1 MLSVFAEGILPWESV
16 EVLITD
22 NEFLKLSQYIRDNIG
37 IDLSE
42 KKKNLLSSRLGMV
55 IETGKFGSFSA
66 YYDYVVSDKTGK
78 AINQLIDKITTNH
91 TYFYREKQHYE
102 YLTSDV
108 LPYLVNT
115 NKDHR
120 DLRIW
125 SAGCSSGEE
134 PYTIAMVLADFLGNR
149 KTLWDSKILATD
161 ISNKVLTKAKEG
173 IYTEENLKNNPPLW
187 NYKYFKPQEDE
198 KFVISD
204 PIKKE
209 VIFRRL
215 NLLSPFNFKKKFH
228 IIFCR
233 NVMIYFDAPTRNN
246 LVKKFYDILEPGGYF
261 FISHSESI
269 DRNITGFKYVKPSIY
284 RKEI

>member
-1 MLSVFAEGILPWESV
+1 M
-16 EVLITD
+16 LITD

-66 YYDYVVSDKTGK
+66 YYDYVVNDKTGK
-78 AINQLIDKITTNH
+78 AVNQLIDKITTNH

-102 YLTSDV
+102 YLSADV
-108 LPYLVNT
+108 LPYLVEA
-115 NKDHR
+115 NKEHR

-134 PYTIAMVLADFLGNR
+134 PYTIAMVLADFLGNK

-161 ISNKVLTKAKEG
+161 ISNNVLMKAKEG

-187 NYKYFKPQEDE
+187 NHKYFKSLEDE
-198 KFVISD
+198 KFMINDV
-204 PIKKE
+204 IKKE

-215 NLLSPFNFKKKFH
+215 NLLSNFNFKKKFH

-233 NVMIYFDAPTRNN
+233 NVMIYFDTPTRNK
-246 LVKKFYDILEPGGYF
+246 LIKKFFNILEPGGYF

-269 DRNITGFKYVKPSIY
+269 DRSVSGFKYIKPSIY
-284 RKEI
+284 RKEL